1 MVGWMVG
8 RMVGWMVGRMVG
20 WMDGG
25 SVYEVQNGKNRVEKR
40 VFRIVEKARFQT
52 VSHC

>member
-1 MVGWMVG
+1 MVG

-25 SVYEVQNGKNRVEKR
+25 SVYEVQKGENQVEKR
-40 VFRIVEKARFQT
+40 VFRIVEKAR
-52 VSHC
+52 VSHCCCCC